1 MFKTL
6 KRRLSGRP
14 APAAPED
21 SRGRRVVAV
30 IECLLNQNARDA
42 GAACSPA
49 MAGSVVDLCREHQV
63 GLVQLPCPEMACL
76 GLQRRRAAGQSI
88 RQALQT
94 PACQQASA
102 EIATQATDRLQA
114 YAEAGF
120 KLLAVLGGNPQSP
133 GCAVCADGDGQMA
146 PEAGLL
152 MRQLQADLQR
162 RGMQVPFL
170 GMRDSDAALLGSD
183 LKRLQQI
190 FKTDAACDS
199 GSAVP
204 CSTAAP

>member
-1 MFKTL
+1 M
-6 KRRLSGRP
+6 
-14 APAAPED
+14 
-21 SRGRRVVAV
+21 VAV